1 MIDLL
6 IGLGLLPLLLIA
18 NYIVITL
25 CKIFPKDI
33 LGLVPVMIGLDSVAT
48 LGYTFIAKSFVM
60 DIKLLIGGVGISIIS
75 ALLHKVLVML
85 KTFKV
90 MFKNEIRK

>member
-1 MIDLL
+1 MNEFF

-33 LGLVPVMIGLDSVAT
+33 LGLVPVMIGLDTVAT
-48 LGYTFIAKSFVM
+48 LGYTFIAKTFIV
-60 DIKLLIGGVGISIIS
+60 DIKLLAGGIGVSIIS

-85 KTFKV
+85 KTFKI
-90 MFKNEIRK
+90 MFKNEIGK